1 MEENKLIH
9 NEEKKSLPST
19 DDSPQQEAQLNVPST
34 DEPIAEAEQPI
45 THNPQPVTEQ
55 DMEVHHHS
63 HESHGK
69 KNWKS
74 YFWEF
79 LMLFLAV
86 FCGFLAEYQLEHKIE
101 RDRAKQ
107 YVLSFY
113 EDLVTDTTRLNEM
126 LLYDGDKIKALG
138 EMDQCFDTISLN
150 PLSTTCMTKLVL
162 HSRANRA
169 FSITER
175 TITQLVN
182 AGGFRLMKKE
192 DADSILNYINK
203 FKEYQDFQITVFQE
217 SQDNVR
223 NTMNELLGF
232 KNAQA
237 LMQIPM
243 SSTGTTSSNISAE
256 MLAHGP
262 LLFSDNP
269 YLVNKWFNQLSVYL
283 RITKRQQQQLGSLN
297 EKAKDLI
304 NYFKTKYRLK

>member
-1 MEENKLIH
+1 MSE
-9 NEEKKSLPST
+9 EEKSPQTT
-19 DDSPQQEAQLNVPST
+19 DDSPQQNAQLNTPST
-34 DEPIAEAEQPI
+34 DEPIASTETSTEREQPS
-45 THNPQPVTEQ
+45 TLNPQPLNS
-55 DMEVHHHS
+55 DMEVHHHTH
-63 HESHGK
+63 HEHGK
-69 KNWKS
+69 RNWKS

-107 YVLSFY
+107 YVISFY

-126 LLYDGDKIKALG
+126 LLYDEDKIKALN
-138 EMDQCFDTISLN
+138 EMTPCFDTISVT
-150 PLSTTCMTKLVL
+150 PLSTACMIKLVL

-243 SSTGTTSSNISAE
+243 SSAGTTSSNISAE
-256 MLAHGP
+256 MVAHGP
-262 LLFSDNP
+262 LLFSDNL

-283 RITKRQQQQLGSLN
+283 RITKRQQQQLEELI
-297 EKAKDLI
+297 EKAKVLI
-304 NYFKTKYRLK
+304 TYFKTKYQLK